1 MSRCKISRDFLAVL
15 LSLTCSLSAYGN
27 STSYANIGQLDT
39 SMSASYEQGSYRV
52 ETRLTFADT
61 SQAYSTMMLLIQ
73 FYAANNPNGM
83 YYDIQHEKD
92 KYKITHKLSPY
103 YTING
108 QRTTVQ
114 ESLMGCEGSTL
125 FVTDFFAKGL
135 SYEEHIQLIEM
146 ATGNVMYDG
155 KVARK

>member
-1 MSRCKISRDFLAVL
+1 
-15 LSLTCSLSAYGN
+15 
-27 STSYANIGQLDT
+27 
-39 SMSASYEQGSYRV
+39 MSASYEQGSYRV
-52 ETRLTFADT
+52 ETQLTFADT
-61 SQAYSTMMLLIQ
+61 SQAYSTMMQLLQ
-73 FYAANNPNGM
+73 FYAMNNPNGM

-92 KYKITHKLSPY
+92 RYKITHKLSPY

-108 QRTTVQ
+108 QRVTVQ

-125 FVTDFFAKGL
+125 VVTDFFAKGF

>member
-1 MSRCKISRDFLAVL
+1 MKHLLATSTICVIIMS
-15 LSLTCSLSAYGN
+15 SLSAYGN

-52 ETRLTFADT
+52 ETQLTFADT
-61 SQAYSTMMLLIQ
+61 SQAYSTMMQLLQ
-73 FYAANNPNGM
+73 FYAMNNPNGM

-92 KYKITHKLSPY
+92 RYKITHKLSPS

>member
-1 MSRCKISRDFLAVL
+1 MKHLLATSTICVIIMS
-15 LSLTCSLSAYGN
+15 SLSAYGN

-39 SMSASYEQGSYRV
+39 SMSASYEQGSYWV

-61 SQAYSTMMLLIQ
+61 SQAYSTMMQLLQ

-92 KYKITHKLSPY
+92 RYKITHKLSPY

-108 QRTTVQ
+108 
-114 ESLMGCEGSTL
+114 
-125 FVTDFFAKGL
+125 
-135 SYEEHIQLIEM
+135 
-146 ATGNVMYDG
+146 
-155 KVARK
+155 

>member
-1 MSRCKISRDFLAVL
+1 MKHLLATSTICVIIMS
-15 LSLTCSLSAYGN
+15 SLSAYGN

-52 ETRLTFADT
+52 ETQLTFAET
-61 SQAYSTMMLLIQ
+61 SQAYSTMIQLLQ
-73 FYAANNPNGM
+73 FYAINNPNGM

-92 KYKITHKLSPY
+92 RYKITHKLSPS

-108 QRTTVQ
+108 QRVTVQ
-114 ESLMGCEGSTL
+114 ESLMGCEGSSL
-125 FVTDFFAKGL
+125 VVTDFFAKGL